1 MSISKASVARAALL
15 PAALLST
22 VLAAG
27 FLPGSAHAQLFN
39 RPPAAV
45 PVEPVQGG
53 LNDPAALM
61 LRIER
66 LENQLRSLT
75 GQLEEARFQNR
86 RLEEQVR
93 GMQASGGAG
102 SAGVAEAS
110 GGRLDPS
117 PTAGASLPAPPGPA
131 RTGRGDAFDSS
142 QMPGAPGAPRV
153 LGTLEGAN
161 LSGPLSDP
169 IIDEGPYG
177 DPSAPLDLLNPRRP
191 QAASAGGIITNA
203 PPPVPAGAPPGRV
216 QLPPPTDYLRP
227 APRPQAGPAAG
238 PQTGVQSGVQA
249 ALPVNPA
256 PGAPVS
262 TLPPPGPREQLDASN
277 LAMRSGDLERAEQGY
292 KEFIERYPT
301 SRLAPEATFNLGDV
315 YARRGRHR
323 EAAEQFLKVTTDFA
337 KSGQAAASLHRLGQS
352 LERLGAKEQACAAW
366 AEVPRKYPSAP
377 QTIRAAADRDIKRAS
392 C

>member
-1 MSISKASVARAALL
+1 MSISKASGARAALL
-15 PAALLST
+15 SA

-27 FLPGSAHAQLFN
+27 FLPQGAKAQFFN

-45 PVEPVQGG
+45 PVQPAQGSV
-53 LNDPAALM
+53 NDPAALM

-93 GMQASGGAG
+93 RMQASGAAG
-102 SAGVAEAS
+102 GTPGVAEAPV
-110 GGRLDPS
+110 GRGEPPLQP
-117 PTAGASLPAPPGPA
+117 GASASAAPLPLPGS
-131 RTGRGDAFDSS
+131 GRGDAFDPS

-153 LGTLEGAN
+153 LGTLEGGAN
-161 LSGPLSDP
+161 LSGPLGDP

-191 QAASAGGIITNA
+191 QAASAGGVITNA
-203 PPPVPAGAPPGRV
+203 PPPVPAGAPGGRV
-216 QLPPPTDYLRP
+216 QLPPPTDYLRT
-227 APRPQAGPAAG
+227 APRAQTDPQVSPQVS
-238 PQTGVQSGVQA
+238 PQTGVQTA
-249 ALPVNPA
+249 MPVDPA
-256 PGAPVS
+256 PGAPAS
-262 TLPPPGPREQLDASN
+262 TLPPPGPREQLDAAN

-292 KEFIERYPT
+292 KGFIGRYPT

-323 EAAEQFLKVTTDFA
+323 EAAEQFLKVTTDFG

-366 AEVPRKYPSAP
+366 AEVPRKYPTAP
-377 QTIRAAADRDIKRAS
+377 QTIRAAAERDLKRAS